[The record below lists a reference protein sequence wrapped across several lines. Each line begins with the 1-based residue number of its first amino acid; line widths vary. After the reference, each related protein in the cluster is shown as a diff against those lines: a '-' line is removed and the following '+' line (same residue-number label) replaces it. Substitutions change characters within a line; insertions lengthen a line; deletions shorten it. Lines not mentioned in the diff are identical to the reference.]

1 MIKQIKLYK
10 FLFAK
15 KPLIR
20 KTNKR
25 FSTIFYMEIISII
38 AQNFA
43 MLLSQFRH
51 SARFHDKTIQDR
63 GTF

>member
-20 KTNKR
+20 KINVSQRSSIWKL
-25 FSTIFYMEIISII
+25 SII